1 MSLSP
6 DLILH
11 LDLWH
16 GAILF
21 VGGWYAGVWVERL
34 GADEAGLHPDDQSV
48 GAGPALGLA
57 LRAAYADWRKEHGTP
72 TPARPHRE
80 SA

>member
-34 GADEAGLHPDDQSV
+34 ERMKQGYIRTTKA
-48 GAGPALGLA
+48 
-57 LRAAYADWRKEHGTP
+57 
-72 TPARPHRE
+72 
-80 SA
+80 